1 MKDRTRTR
9 LSVECLEAREV
20 PSTSPVTENFDTTT
34 APALPAGWA
43 RWTNNGTAPVGTS
56 AGDGVGGSNALV
68 LGGGSAAASRTW
80 SGDAVGGDDAV
91 AVALLADSLVHAFVF
106 TRGSDLGT
114 ATPSYLAAVVTR
126 GLSVQLWEV
135 TGGTVRVLG
144 SVTSPGSDYLSNRWV
159 RVSLVPVGST
169 VTVQVTRSD
178 TSQYLGANG
187 RWQAAPAD
195 AIAATTTLAPA
206 TGFAGVGRAASYSGA
221 PRLDTFTV
229 TPAAPRPPAPVAG
242 VGESFDAAAGGG
254 LPAGWSGW
262 TGGNPGGFGTSTAL
276 ALSGTT
282 GLVSTGGSTTASR
295 AWAGAPLP
303 AGVDASVAVYASG
316 IVPAGVFVRGSNVGT
331 ATPTYYLAR
340 VTRGVEVALVRVVNG
355 VETPLATLK
364 SSVYLSSAWVRV
376 RLVAE
381 GDRLRATVVRAD
393 TGQWLTPAG
402 AWSDAPDVALEV
414 RDGAITGGGYAG
426 VARSPRYSGTVTF
439 DDFEAK
445 PASAAAGPQV
455 TVGPTAGGPQL
466 TGTVAFRATATG
478 SPIRVE
484 FWLNGVLRA
493 VSAAGTATWALDTTA
508 LANGTHTLAVRA
520 FDAAGNLGT
529 GTYAF
534 STSNAGAAPLP
545 VPAIPRHYSWVRVA
559 QLAYSGNP
567 MGAFELGL
575 LRNSVDLVIP
585 NPRYFSTIDAASP
598 NTPQLMYSNVS
609 NLYGTLLTDWL
620 AYADAHGVP
629 REQAF
634 YHVTRATPF
643 TGNSPSSQP
652 VTWFWGVYHTPAGSA
667 TATSHTNPAHGGS
680 GTAPGFGAAG
690 ATTAVGYTEK
700 FRVMNFTFTKAAAA
714 GWSGVWEY
722 PTAVDASGKPTAWKA
737 LPLLGDGTGGMKRA
751 GAVTFDPPA
760 DWVAS
765 SVGGSDRLYYVRV
778 RATAGTAAQA
788 PVLKT
793 VLGRDYVGANGTDAG
808 TIPAFDH
815 AADANG
821 DGYLSN
827 TEYAKRKPGMDA
839 RFEYESRLF
848 YPYYGQMRFVTN
860 PSAPGV
866 RNWAADYHVRV
877 LAANPLAD
885 GIFMDNAT
893 GKVPFP
899 GVSVLEPT
907 AGYGPDSGALIR
919 AVSRAVAPRWVMANT
934 AGGGAVDGNH
944 TAGGSVGAYEEFAI
958 RPTQANW
965 AEVADLAT
973 LVAGRL
979 ASGATY
985 LVIDT
990 HPGSSSPTDPR
1001 TQLGALAYYYLLAD
1015 PERTFVNFNGGHNP
1029 ASTWAEHWTD
1039 AVKVNVG
1046 APTGAMKVFATGADP
1061 ANATLSY
1068 RVLARE
1074 YTNALV
1080 LYKPLSYTLGK
1091 GEGTTAANTATTHQL
1106 GGRYRAVNAD
1116 GTLGAVVT
1124 SVTLMNGQGAIL
1136 VKA

>member
-9 LSVECLEAREV
+9 LSIECLEAREV

-34 APALPAGWA
+34 APALPSGWTQWVDGTTTTVATATAQGLDGTAGLVF
-43 RWTNNGTAPVGTS
+43 NGTST
-56 AGDGVGGSNALV
+56 
-68 LGGGSAAASRTW
+68 AAARAW
-80 SGDAVGGDDAV
+80 SGDAVGRDDAV
-91 AVALLADSLVHAFVF
+91 SVTVLTDTLVPSFVF
-106 TRGSDLGT
+106 TRGSALGT
-114 ATPSYLAAVVTR
+114 TAPSYLAAVVTR
-126 GLSVQLWEV
+126 GLNVQLWEV
-135 TGGTVRVLG
+135 TGGAVRVLG

-159 RVSLVPVGST
+159 RVSLVPVGNE
-169 VTVQVTRSD
+169 VTVRITRSD
-178 TSQYLGANG
+178 TAQYLGANG

-195 AIAATTTLAPA
+195 AIAATTALVPA
-206 TGFAGVGRAASYSGA
+206 TGYAGVGRAAAFAGPA
-221 PRLDTFTV
+221 KVDTFTV
-229 TPAAPRPPAPVAG
+229 TPV
-242 VGESFDAAAGGG
+242 AAAGTRDAFDGVAGG
-254 LPAGWSGW
+254 ALPPGWQGW
-262 TGGNPGGFGTSTAL
+262 TAGNPGAIGAAAGRGTGGSA
-276 ALSGTT
+276 
-282 GLVSTGGSTTASR
+282 GLVSAGGSSTASR
-295 AWAGAPLP
+295 AWYATQLP
-303 AGVDASVAVYASG
+303 ASTDASVSVLASG
-316 IVPAGVFVRGSNVGT
+316 LVPVGVFVRGSNVGT
-331 ATPTYYLAR
+331 ATPTYYAAR
-340 VTRGVEVALVRVVNG
+340 VTRGLEVSLVRVVNG
-355 VETPLATLK
+355 AETTLATLK
-364 SSVYLSSAWVRV
+364 SSGYLTGAWVRL
-376 RLVAE
+376 RLVAD
-381 GDRLRATVVRAD
+381 GDVLRVTAVRAD

-426 VARSPRYSGTVTF
+426 VARSPRYSGDVAL
-439 DDFEAK
+439 DDFEAR
-445 PASAAAGPQV
+445 PATPAAGPQV
-455 TVGPTAGGPQL
+455 TVAPTAGGPQL
-466 TGTVAFRATATG
+466 TGTVAFRATVTG

-484 FWLNGVLRA
+484 FWLDGVLRA
-493 VSAAGTATWALDTTA
+493 VSAAGTATWTLDTTT
-508 LANGTHTLAVRA
+508 LANGTHTLTVRA

-529 GTYAF
+529 GAYAF
-534 STSNAGAAPLP
+534 TTSNAGAAPLP
-545 VPAIPRHYSWVRVA
+545 VPAIPRHYPWIRVA

-620 AYADAHGVP
+620 AYADAHGVS

-652 VTWFWGVYHTPAGSA
+652 VTWFWGVYHTPPGSA
-667 TATSHTNPAHGGS
+667 AATNHTNPARGGT
-680 GTAPGFGAAG
+680 GTAAALGAAG

-700 FRVMNFTFTKAAAA
+700 FRVMNFTFTRAAAA
-714 GWSGVWEY
+714 GWSGAWEY

-737 LPLLGDGTGGMKRA
+737 LPLLSDGTGGMKQA

-765 SVGGSDRLYYVRV
+765 SVGGSARLYYVRV

-793 VLGRDYVGANGTDAG
+793 VLGRDYVGANGTEAG

-827 TEYAKRKPGMDA
+827 AEYAKRKPGMDA

-860 PSAPGV
+860 PSAAAT
-866 RNWAADYHVRV
+866 RSWAADYHVRV

-893 GKVPFP
+893 GKVSFP
-899 GVSVLEPT
+899 GVSVLEST
-907 AGYGPDSGALIR
+907 ASYGLDSGALMR

-990 HPGSSSPTDPR
+990 HPGSASPTDPR

-1015 PERTFVNFNGGHNP
+1015 PQRTFVNFNGGHNP

-1046 APTGAMKVFATGADP
+1046 TPTGAMKVFATGADP
-1061 ANATLSY
+1061 ANAALSY

-1080 LYKPLSYTLGK
+1080 LYKPLSYATGK
-1091 GEGTTAANTATTHQL
+1091 PEGTTAANTATTHQL

-1124 SVTLMNGQGAIL
+1124 SITLMNGQGAVL

>member
-1 MKDRTRTR
+1 M
-9 LSVECLEAREV
+9 
-20 PSTSPVTENFDTTT
+20 PSTSPVTETFDTTA
-34 APALPAGWA
+34 APALPSGWT
-43 RWTNNGTAPVGTS
+43 RWTNNGTDSVVTA
-56 AGDGVGGSNALV
+56 AGDGVGGSTALV
-68 LGGGSAAASRTW
+68 LRGASAAASRAW
-80 SGDAVGGDDAV
+80 SGDAVGRDDAA
-91 AVALLADSLVHAFVF
+91 AVTVWADSLVQSFVF
-106 TRGSDLGT
+106 TRGSNLGT

-126 GLSVQLWEV
+126 GLNVQLWEV
-135 TGGTVRVLG
+135 TNGSVRVLG

-159 RVSLVPVGST
+159 RVSLVPVGNN

-178 TSQYLGANG
+178 TGQYLGANG
-187 RWQAAPAD
+187 RWQAAPAG
-195 AIAATTTLAPA
+195 AIAAATTLAPE
-206 TGFAGVGRAASYSGA
+206 TGHAGVGRAASYSGPA
-221 PRLDTFTV
+221 RLDSFTV
-229 TPAAPRPPAPVAG
+229 TPGTPAPPPPQVPLG
-242 VGESFDAAAGGG
+242 VKESFDAAAGGA
-254 LPAGWSGW
+254 LPTGWQGW
-262 TGGNPGGFGTSTAL
+262 TGGNPGAFGTTMAV
-276 ALSGTT
+276 ALSGAT
-282 GLVSTGGSTTASR
+282 GLVSTGGSSTASR
-295 AWAGAPLP
+295 VWAATPMP
-303 AGVDASVAVYASG
+303 ADADASIAVYASG
-316 IVPAGVFVRGSNVGT
+316 IVPAGVFVRGSNVDT
-331 ATPTYYLAR
+331 ATPTFYLAR
-340 VTRGVEVALVRVVNG
+340 VTRGVEVTVVRVVNG
-355 VETPLATLK
+355 VETPLAALK
-364 SSVYLSSAWVRV
+364 SSAYLSAAWVRV

-414 RDGAITGGGYAG
+414 RDAAITGGGYAG
-426 VARSPRYSGTVTF
+426 VARAPKYSGEVAF

-455 TVGPTAGGPQL
+455 TVAPTAGGPQL
-466 TGTVAFRATATG
+466 TGEVAFRATVTG

-493 VSAAGTATWALDTTA
+493 VSAAGTATWTVDTAT
-508 LANGTHTLAVRA
+508 LSNGSYTLTVRA
-520 FDAAGNLGT
+520 FDAAGNLGV

-534 STSNAGAAPLP
+534 TTSNANATPLP
-545 VPAIPRHYSWVRVA
+545 VPTIPQHYSWVRVA

-567 MGAFELGL
+567 MGAFEQGL
-575 LRNSVDLVIP
+575 LRNSVDLVVP
-585 NPRYFSTIDAASP
+585 NPRYFSTIDATSP

-609 NLYGTLLTDWL
+609 NLYGSLLTDWL
-620 AYADAHGVP
+620 AYADAHGVS

-652 VTWFWGVYHTPAGSA
+652 VTWFWGVYQTPAGGA
-667 TATSHTNPAHGGS
+667 TATNHTNPARGGT
-680 GTAPGFGAAG
+680 GTAAAFGAAG
-690 ATTAVGYTEK
+690 ATTAIGYPEK
-700 FRVMNFTFTKAAAA
+700 FREMNFAFTRAAAA
-714 GWSGVWEY
+714 GWSGVLEY

-737 LPLLGDGTGGMKRA
+737 LTLLSDGTGGMKQA
-751 GAVTFDPPA
+751 GAVTFEPPA
-760 DWVAS
+760 DWVAA
-765 SVGGSDRLYYVRV
+765 SVGGSAALYYVRV

-793 VLGRDYVGANGTDAG
+793 VLGRDYVGANGTEAG
-808 TIPAFDH
+808 TIPAYDR

-827 TEYAKRKPGMDA
+827 AEYANRKPGMDA

-848 YPYYGQMRFVTN
+848 YPYYGQMRFATN
-860 PSAPGV
+860 PSAAAT
-866 RNWAADYHVRV
+866 RSWAADYHVRT

-893 GKVPFP
+893 GKVAFP
-899 GVSVLEPT
+899 GVSVLEST
-907 AGYGPDSGALIR
+907 ATYGLDSGALMR

-934 AGGGAVDGNH
+934 AGGGAVDGNY

-958 RPTQANW
+958 RPMQANW
-965 AEVADLAT
+965 AEVSDLAT

-990 HPGSSSPTDPR
+990 HPGGGSPTDPR

-1015 PERTFVNFNGGHNP
+1015 PQRTFINFNGGHNP
-1029 ASTWAEHWTD
+1029 ASTWTEHWTD
-1039 AVKVNVG
+1039 AVKVDVG
-1046 APTGAMKVFATGADP
+1046 APAGAMKVLATGADP
-1061 ANATLSY
+1061 ANAALSY

-1080 LYKPLSYTLGK
+1080 LYKPLSYATGK
-1091 GEGTTAANTATTHQL
+1091 PEGTTAANTATTHQL
-1106 GGRYRAVNAD
+1106 GGSYRAVNAD

-1124 SVTLMNGQGAIL
+1124 SITLMNGQGAVL